1 MNNVAV
7 LIPAYNE
14 APSIAQV
21 LNALPYSITEVV
33 VIDNGS
39 SDQTTEIAKKNGA
52 TVLYE
57 VRKGYGYA

>member
-21 LNALPYSITEVV
+21 LKALPDSVNEVV

-39 SDQTTEIAKKNGA
+39 SDQTPEIAKKKRSYGA
-52 TVLYE
+52 L
-57 VRKGYGYA
+57 